1 MPIEIKFDI
10 PENLSWK
17 EKLPGVIGAPGFVR
31 PLEGR
36 RVEAVLETLSSQN
49 KTIGSSFI
57 YNGIKSIPSQNGA
70 ETIIC
75 NFSLDGYVNNLA
87 EAISMTLS
95 NPNVNPSRIGIFAS
109 SISGAVSAYFLAQ
122 NPKFQ
127 IRSIAFISPL
137 VGWNYYGTAQQREF
151 IKKLREENKISPSAK
166 NSFIPI
172 TTKYD
177 IQRDIKRYIPIEC
190 LDELEKIDGIN
201 ALDNYRN
208 QSIKVMTFIG
218 EKDDVASPDSMIN
231 FHRKLGGGDET
242 YLLKYHEH
250 GHAIPIED
258 IMEPALEFFKKTLAE

>member
-10 PENLSWK
+10 PKNLNGK

-36 RVEAVLETLSSQN
+36 RVEAVLETLSNQN
-49 KTIGSSFI
+49 ETIGGSFI

-75 NFSLDGYVNNLA
+75 NFSLNGYVNNLA

-95 NPNVNPSRIGIFAS
+95 NPNINPSRIGIFAS
-109 SISGAVSAYFLAQ
+109 SISGAVSAYFLAR
-122 NPKFQ
+122 NPEFP

-177 IQRDIKRYIPIEC
+177 SQRNIKRYIPMEC
-190 LDELEKIDGIN
+190 LDELEKIDGIK
-201 ALDNYRN
+201 ALNNYRN
-208 QSIKVMTFIG
+208 PDIKVMTFIG
-218 EKDDVASPDSMIN
+218 ERDDVASPDSMAD
-231 FHRKLGGGDET
+231 FHRRISGGDET
-242 YLLKYHEH
+242 YLLRYPEH

-258 IMEPALEFFKKTLAE
+258 IMEPALEFFRKTLID